1 MITSS
6 SLWAPSTTPTFSTS
20 LPVPMWAPT
29 PPPPWDLENYCEE
42 TIVEKHRHLLRPTS
56 FLPHNSSRKPT
67 VVAELLKAAV
77 QKRAFKSKAS
87 SSNHHEHDFLSTPP
101 SLVSCLLFDLFFG

>member
-1 MITSS
+1 MFFTSPSCSMITSS

-42 TIVEKHRHLLRPTS
+42 TIVEVELDPKPLIG
-56 FLPHNSSRKPT
+56 SR
-67 VVAELLKAAV
+67 
-77 QKRAFKSKAS
+77 F
-87 SSNHHEHDFLSTPP
+87 
-101 SLVSCLLFDLFFG
+101 